1 MNRQSL
7 VVAGIWVLV
16 LVLMSVII
24 PALLVDKRTDAID
37 GAGRIDDGNLLSAK
51 RSGTKQE
58 AFWSQLEVPVY
69 LTKEERVEH
78 VPLEAYVRGV
88 VAAEMPP
95 EFELEAMKAQAIAA
109 RTYIVRR
116 LAERDFSQVP
126 VQEAW
131 VTDSVVHQA
140 YLTIDQ
146 LKKRWGKDQ
155 FPAYWQKWT
164 DAVRETAGLI
174 ATYEGEPILAAYF
187 STSNGYTENSEE
199 YWQRKIP
206 YLRSVP
212 SPWDKQL
219 SPRYQQTVTLGI
231 DEFKE
236 KLGLSDAI
244 NISGEDAYKV
254 LEKTA
259 GGRVK
264 TARIGNQV
272 LSGREIREK
281 LELPST
287 HFSLRFTDQHV
298 EVTTYGYGHGI
309 GMSQY
314 GAQGMALEGYKA
326 DEILKYFYT
335 GIEIKR
341 VDQVSIDL
349 SNVLVTTARN

>member
-1 MNRQSL
+1 
-7 VVAGIWVLV
+7 
-16 LVLMSVII
+16 
-24 PALLVDKRTDAID
+24 
-37 GAGRIDDGNLLSAK
+37 
-51 RSGTKQE
+51 
-58 AFWSQLEVPVY
+58 
-69 LTKEERVEH
+69 
-78 VPLEAYVRGV
+78 
-88 VAAEMPP
+88 MPP
-95 EFELEAMKAQAIAA
+95 EFELEAMKAQAIPPALISCA
-109 RTYIVRR
+109 GWRNAI
-116 LAERDFSQVP
+116 FSEAP

-254 LEKTA
+254 LEKPQEGA
-259 GGRVK
+259 SRPPGS
-264 TARIGNQV
+264 A
-272 LSGREIREK
+272 IR
-281 LELPST
+281 
-287 HFSLRFTDQHV
+287 F
-298 EVTTYGYGHGI
+298 
-309 GMSQY
+309 
-314 GAQGMALEGYKA
+314 
-326 DEILKYFYT
+326 
-335 GIEIKR
+335 
-341 VDQVSIDL
+341 
-349 SNVLVTTARN
+349 